1 MLTGLSSNND
11 EPKMPLDKNRAE
23 NSKDGQGLKKLG
35 LFAVIIGDLVGCT
48 GAGVGLGY
56 LAMTKW
62 NAPWWVLLLSTS
74 AGLSVAFYQLY
85 KVSQKE
91 L

>member
-1 MLTGLSSNND
+1 MTKQKED
-11 EPKMPLDKNRAE
+11 
-23 NSKDGQGLKKLG
+23 QGLRRLG
-35 LFAVIIGDLVGCT
+35 LFAIIIGDLVGCT
-48 GAGVGLGY
+48 GGGIALGY

-62 NAPWWVLLLSTS
+62 HAPWWVLLLSTS

-91 L
+91 Q